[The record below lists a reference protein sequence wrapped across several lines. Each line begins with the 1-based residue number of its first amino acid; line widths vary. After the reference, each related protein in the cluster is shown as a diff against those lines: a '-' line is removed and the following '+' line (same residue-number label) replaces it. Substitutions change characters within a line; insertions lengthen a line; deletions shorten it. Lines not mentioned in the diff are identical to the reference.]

1 MKHSIIPCLI
11 FLSSLSNAQDNDSIK
26 AIHSELDLL
35 YIAEVEDDH
44 QPDKVLHA
52 EPLYI
57 DLIRDLGARKGEREW
72 NFGFGMTDNLKYDTY
87 QALLEY
93 EFAPVDRLGFEIELP
108 VTFYAGQVNTGSDPV
123 PGHRIESIKLAAQ
136 WSFFVSTRMQTSM
149 ALGYINEFEF
159 SDLRD
164 FGKPLFRGNTFN
176 PFFVVARRF
185 GNNWHTLV
193 YTGPKF
199 NWERDARH
207 LDTKYEFNTNLHY
220 MITGTR
226 NFVGLEFN
234 KSFSHDFDMVIRP
247 QMRLAIV
254 DNFLIGIVGGI
265 PVSRENQR
273 FSMFTRII
281 WEPHRQ

>member
-1 MKHSIIPCLI
+1 KHSIIPGLI
-11 FLSSLSNAQDNDSIK
+11 LLSSLSIAQDNDSIK

-72 NFGFGMTDNLKYDTY
+72 NFGFGMTDNLRYDTY

-108 VTFYAGQVNTGSDPV
+108 VTFYAGQVNNGSDPV

-193 YTGPKF
+193 YTGPTF
-199 NWERDARH
+199 NWERDTRH
-207 LDTKYEFNTNLHY
+207 LNTKYEVNTNLHY

-234 KSFSHDFDMVIRP
+234 KSVSHDFDMV
-247 QMRLAIV
+247 
-254 DNFLIGIVGGI
+254 
-265 PVSRENQR
+265 
-273 FSMFTRII
+273 
-281 WEPHRQ
+281 